1 MVLFKKET
9 MKTQIPA
16 ELLESIREYDSFIII
31 GHKEPDGDTL
41 SSQLA
46 LTSFLNRKGKHAV
59 PVSPGPFDRKEIAEK
74 EKLFLRHIPETTVK
88 ESSLIVVLDCSTID
102 RIGYL
107 AQEVEGY
114 RIAVVDHHSSGQVFG
129 DVRYIDPKAPSVT
142 YMIQKIIEE
151 MGDAPNSAEAELL
164 LFGLATDTGFFR
176 HLETG
181 TGHVFKSVSRLVD
194 AGASPKEV
202 FSEMYGN
209 RSLESRILLGKL
221 LMNAES
227 LCSGRLI
234 FVVETKDDVS
244 RFGKN
249 SRDSD
254 FLYQLLTGV
263 DTVETVA
270 LLRYESETEISV
282 GLRSSGTVDVGAV
295 AKKFGGGGH
304 KKAAGFSSGSSFS
317 EIKKELLNI
326 LCS

>member
-1 MVLFKKET
+1 MD
-9 MKTQIPA
+9 TQIPA
-16 ELLESIREYDSFIII
+16 ELLESFQEYNSFIII
-31 GHKEPDGDTL
+31 GHKEPDGDAL

-46 LTSFLNRKGKHAV
+46 LASFLNRKGKQAV

-74 EKLFLRHIPETTVK
+74 EKLFLRHIPETGLK
-88 ESSLIVVLDCSTID
+88 ESTLIVVVDCSTIE

-107 AQEVEGY
+107 AKEAEGY
-114 RIAVVDHHSSGQVFG
+114 RIAVIDHHSSGETFG
-129 DVRYIDPKAPSVT
+129 DIRYIDPKAPSVT
-142 YMIQKIIEE
+142 SMIQKIIEAK
-151 MGDAPNSAEAELL
+151 GDALTSTEAELL

-176 HLETG
+176 HLESG
-181 TGHVFKSVSRLVD
+181 TGEVFKSAGRLVD

-227 LCSGRLI
+227 LCNGRLV
-234 FVVETKDDVS
+234 FVVETKEDVS

-263 DTVETVA
+263 ENVETVA

-282 GLRSSGTVDVGAV
+282 GLRSTGKVDVGAI
-295 AKKFGGGGH
+295 AKDLGGGGH
-304 KKAAGFSSGSSFS
+304 KKAAGFSSGNSFS
-317 EIKKELLNI
+317 EIKKELLHL
-326 LCS
+326 LCG

>member
-1 MVLFKKET
+1 MNKK
-9 MKTQIPA
+9 IPA
-16 ELLESIREYDSFIII
+16 ELLESLQEYDSFIII
-31 GHKEPDGDTL
+31 GHKEPDGDAL

-46 LTSFLNRKGKHAV
+46 LASFLNRKGKQAV

-74 EKLFLRHIPETTVK
+74 EKLFLRHIPETFLK
-88 ESSLIVVLDCSTID
+88 ESTLIVVVDCSTIE

-107 AQEVEGY
+107 AKEAEGY
-114 RIAVVDHHSSGQVFG
+114 RIAVIDHHSSGETFG
-129 DVRYIDPKAPSVT
+129 DIRYIDSEAPSVT
-142 YMIQKIIEE
+142 HMIQKIIEAK
-151 MGDAPNSAEAELL
+151 GDSPTITEAELL

-176 HLETG
+176 HLESG
-181 TGHVFKSVSRLVD
+181 SGQVFKSAGRLVD

-209 RSLESRILLGKL
+209 RSFESRILLGKL

-227 LCSGRLI
+227 LCNGRII
-234 FVVETKDDVS
+234 FVVETKEDVS

-263 DTVETVA
+263 ENVETVA

-282 GLRSSGTVDVGAV
+282 GLRSNGTVDVGTV
-295 AKKFGGGGH
+295 AKNFGGGGH
-304 KKAAGFSSGSSFS
+304 KKAAGFSSGNSFS
-317 EIKKELLNI
+317 ELKKELLHL
-326 LCS
+326 LCG